1 MTYAQ
6 RRATHRVKS
15 ALGLLVG
22 TDLYALA
29 SGEIQQAVETA
40 KNALRTATKKMEGKP
55 PNAEVSGSES
65 AAPTVRT
72 TTATKP

>member
-1 MTYAQ
+1 
-6 RRATHRVKS
+6 VKS

-40 KNALRTATKKMEGKP
+40 IYALRTATKKMEGKP
-55 PNAEVSGSES
+55 PNDKLRHSPSEGE
-65 AAPTVRT
+65 R
-72 TTATKP
+72 